1 MKKGIIAAVALSV
14 IGGMAFAGDA
24 EKGAKLY
31 KKGCKSCHAIGEGA
45 KNKVGPELND
55 LQGRVAGSIEGY
67 RYSKSMKAA
76 GADGLVWNDETLNK
90 FLEKP
95 KGLVAK
101 TKMSYRG
108 MKKEADR
115 ADLIAYLNQ
124 FSAGAESANVEV
136 DNAAEVE
143 LSAEILALEGDVAYG
158 EYLSSECQ
166 TCHQASGESAQGV
179 PPIVGWPTEDFKIA
193 LYAYKTKVR
202 DNNVMQMMAGS
213 LGDEEIAS
221 LAAYFKSLGE

>member
-1 MKKGIIAAVALSV
+1 MIAAVASLV
-14 IGGMAFAGDA
+14 ATGAFAGDA

-31 KKGCKSCHAIGEGA
+31 KKGCKGCHAIGEGA
-45 KNKVGPELND
+45 KNKVGPQLNE
-55 LQGRVAGSIEGY
+55 LQGRVAGSLDGY
-67 RYSKSMKAA
+67 KFSKSMKSA
-76 GADGLVWNDETLNK
+76 GADGLVWDDATLDA

-95 KGLVAK
+95 KALVAK

-124 FSAGAESANVEV
+124 FSAASEATVEV
-136 DNAAEVE
+136 DNSAEVE
-143 LSAEILALEGDVAYG
+143 LSAEILALEGDAAYG